1 MHCFRLANVVNNATI
16 INTINSNN
24 SNIAK
29 IKTQHHE
36 IMPTVANGILKF
48 EPIIKKPIVTSYKF
62 LNVITFSNIIS
73 FAYID
78 SITIQHFSLD
88 SKRFWSR

>member
-24 SNIAK
+24 NNIAK
-29 IKTQHHE
+29 KKTQHHE

-48 EPIIKKPIVTSYKF
+48 EPIIKKPIVTSYEF
-62 LNVITFSNIIS
+62 LLLATSFPSLILILSQYNI
-73 FAYID
+73 F
-78 SITIQHFSLD
+78 H
-88 SKRFWSR
+88 